1 MSAVLRGKEE
11 AISPI
16 HLVRV
21 GSISSGP
28 QAEVLFPER
37 EIIIWQ
43 RCHYI
48 ILSGGTCGLCEPRT
62 WWRVDSPTKQLVFVT
77 GS

>member
-1 MSAVLRGKEE
+1 MSTVLRGKEE

-16 HLVRV
+16 HLLRV

-28 QAEVLFPER
+28 QAEVLCPER

-48 ILSGGTCGLCEPRT
+48 ILS
-62 WWRVDSPTKQLVFVT
+62 
-77 GS
+77 